1 MEQFKDITS
10 VMDGDRRNAVKDE
23 KGFVYTADGKKLIGY
38 EGSETKLF
46 IKEGV
51 EVIADSAFEGRYND
65 GFSWSVTIGDSV
77 IAIGSSAFKNCP
89 DLTKVVLSDNL
100 CYIGSNAFEGCGA
113 LLHVQT
119 NEQKSPMRSVL
130 IPHGVKYLEE
140 GVFTSCTLITSFVLP
155 DGLTNIKD
163 RLFFNCM
170 SLIELTLPSSVVR
183 IGKATFKQSGI
194 ERITVPPSVIEID
207 DEAFA
212 FCDSLQELRLPPS
225 LLSVGNDI
233 LKGCPLLE
241 RIIISKGSRPRM
253 CELLPE
259 VEQLFVEEE

>member
-1 MEQFKDITS
+1 MEMYKALTS
-10 VMDGDRRNAVKDE
+10 VTDGDRRNSFKDE

-51 EVIADSAFEGRYND
+51 EVIADSAFEGGYND
-65 GFSWSVTIGDSV
+65 GFSWSVTIGNSV

-130 IPHGVKYLEE
+130 IPRSVKYLEE
-140 GVFTSCTLITSFVLP
+140 GAFTSCIQITSFVLP

-163 RLFFNCM
+163 RLFFNCK

-183 IGKATFKQSGI
+183 IGEETFKQSGI
-194 ERITVPPSVIEID
+194 ERITVPSSVIEID

-212 FCDSLQELRLPPS
+212 FCDCLKELRLPPT
-225 LLSVGNDI
+225 LLSVGNDV
-233 LKGCPLLE
+233 LNGCPLLE

-253 CELLPE
+253 CQLLPE